1 MWSWTAQLTSRKANI
16 VLTFCEI
23 KEDMD
28 AFYSTGN
35 RIVASFL
42 ERAKP
47 LIEQMPQR
55 SDYVAA
61 EMIL

>member
-1 MWSWTAQLTSRKANI
+1 
-16 VLTFCEI
+16 
-23 KEDMD
+23 MD
-28 AFYSTGN
+28 AFYSPGN

-42 ERAKP
+42 EGAKP

-55 SDYVAA
+55 SDYVVA

>member
-1 MWSWTAQLTSRKANI
+1 
-16 VLTFCEI
+16 
-23 KEDMD
+23 MD
-28 AFYSTGN
+28 AFYSAGN
-35 RIVASFL
+35 RIAASFL

-55 SDYVAA
+55 SDYVMA